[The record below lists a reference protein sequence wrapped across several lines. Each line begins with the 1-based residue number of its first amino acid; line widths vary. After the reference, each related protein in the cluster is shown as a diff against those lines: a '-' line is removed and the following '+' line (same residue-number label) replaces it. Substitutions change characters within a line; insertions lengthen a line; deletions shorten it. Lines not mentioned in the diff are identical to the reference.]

1 MKCETSLSFL
11 EEYLDGELAREDVER
26 VEAHLVTCVECKNEF
41 AMLSAEQ
48 DMFARYD
55 RELEVPQSLWTSV
68 AAEIVPAGKPSVPS
82 LFERLAGL
90 FQIPSVSFA
99 GAVAVLLIA
108 LIAGAVYV
116 YTKQSGP
123 SEDPRQANTPVKKN
137 VVPDQKQETA
147 PQPQPKREDVVA
159 DNSTGPSGTEK
170 KQQAA
175 EKVVKKQYSLS
186 ADQSDVIATNQG
198 PDLEEQDTFK
208 HLEQSEALLRSIRNV
223 TVSDTDDDVD
233 VSYDKELSRKL
244 LIENIV
250 LRRDAEMRAKY
261 PTKALLTDLEPLL
274 IDIANLPDR
283 AKPEDVRV
291 IKERVEKTEIV
302 AALIDYQGRAS
313 DNRNDR

>member
-1 MKCETSLSFL
+1 MKCETSPSFL

-82 LFERLAGL
+82 LFERLASL

-108 LIAGAVYV
+108 LIAGVVYV

-123 SEDPRQANTPVKKN
+123 SEDPQQANTPVKKN
-137 VVPDQKQETA
+137 VVRDQKQEIA
-147 PQPQPKREDVVA
+147 PQPKREDVIA
-159 DNSTGPSGTEK
+159 DNSTRPSGTEK

-186 ADQSDVIATNQG
+186 ADQSDVIATNLG